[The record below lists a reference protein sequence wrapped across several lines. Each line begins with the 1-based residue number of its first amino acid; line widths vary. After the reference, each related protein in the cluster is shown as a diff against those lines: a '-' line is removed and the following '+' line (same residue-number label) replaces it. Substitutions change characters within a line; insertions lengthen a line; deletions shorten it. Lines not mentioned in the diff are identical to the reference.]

1 MLGTASSTN
10 CACLLQTSDIFTC
23 LKSAFVLRV
32 KSVLL
37 LPLFWLLYNFL
48 TTAVYVPIKASVSII
63 FQSHDNDQQQY
74 ERISTAIVPITNS
87 NAFSPSF
94 SPLSLAA
101 VTQEEEGGGNYNN
114 WKLST
119 SGISLALNVPIL
131 PGYMRAKSQR
141 LSAKTASCSPLI

>member
-1 MLGTASSTN
+1 MLGRASSTS
-10 CACLLQTSDIFTC
+10 CACLLQTSDIFTF
-23 LKSAFVLRV
+23 LKSAFVLRM
-32 KSVLL
+32 KSVLF
-37 LPLFWLLYNFL
+37 LPLFWLLHNFL
-48 TTAVYVPIKASVSII
+48 TTTVYVPIKASVSNI

-74 ERISTAIVPITNS
+74 ERISNITNS

-101 VTQEEEGGGNYNN
+101 VTQEEEEKRRGEKNN
-114 WKLST
+114 NSWKLST

-141 LSAKTASCSPLI
+141 LSAKIASCSPLI